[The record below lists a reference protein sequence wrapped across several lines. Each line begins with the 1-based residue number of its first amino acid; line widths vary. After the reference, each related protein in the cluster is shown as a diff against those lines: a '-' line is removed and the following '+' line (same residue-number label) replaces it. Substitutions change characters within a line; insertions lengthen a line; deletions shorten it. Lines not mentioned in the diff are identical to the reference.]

1 MCVYVDKGPVPF
13 IPRNSDF
20 VLEVELDL
28 TGCDFLDFVE
38 DLRFSTFRQLL
49 LFDC

>member
-28 TGCDFLDFVE
+28 TGCDFLDFVQKFI
-38 DLRFSTFRQLL
+38 FSTLSQLL
-49 LFDC
+49 HFDC